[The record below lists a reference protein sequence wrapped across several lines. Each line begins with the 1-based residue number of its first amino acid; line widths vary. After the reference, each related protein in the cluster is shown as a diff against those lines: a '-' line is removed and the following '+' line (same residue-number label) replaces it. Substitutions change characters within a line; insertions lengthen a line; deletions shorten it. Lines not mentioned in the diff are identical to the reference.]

1 MPVEGE
7 EPWSI
12 ERLRSELRGALKEAG
27 AEVTWTYSRLS
38 RAVARLQNR
47 NAADRLPCPAA
58 LVEQVMDLLDSW
70 DDDKDGQIRL
80 REWLVHLKK
89 FVNCK
94 EVEVWYDVVRE
105 AVTDAFE
112 EVTICAAH

>member
-1 MPVEGE
+1 
-7 EPWSI
+7 
-12 ERLRSELRGALKEAG
+12 
-27 AEVTWTYSRLS
+27 
-38 RAVARLQNR
+38 
-47 NAADRLPCPAA
+47 
-58 LVEQVMDLLDSW
+58 MDLLDSW

-112 EVTICAAH
+112 EVTICAAHGLKTLLGFGCLWVLRDEAFSRLF